1 MKYSK
6 HDYEAVISAFNR
18 TIKGAQDSRESIL
31 FNCIDIPTVKTPLA
45 LHGCPKYCPFYD
57 ECGDEC
63 GDEQKALTRLD
74 SDEWQK
80 KKTEFVRTASRY
92 FEI

>member
-6 HDYEAVISAFNR
+6 HDYEAVITAFDR

-31 FNCIDIPTVKTPLA
+31 FDCIDIPTVRTPLA
-45 LHGCPKYCPFYD
+45 LHGCPKYCPFYSD
-57 ECGDEC
+57 CNDAS
-63 GDEQKALTRLD
+63 KAETKRD
-74 SDEWQK
+74 SGEWQK
-80 KKTEFVRTASRY
+80 KKTEFVSTASRY

>member
-6 HDYEAVISAFNR
+6 HDYEAVISAFDR
-18 TIKGAQDSRESIL
+18 TIKNARDSRESIL
-31 FNCIDIPTVKTPLA
+31 FNCIDIPTVRTPLA
-45 LHGCPKYCPFYD
+45 LHGCPKYCPFYSD
-57 ECGDEC
+57 CNDTSKVDIE
-63 GDEQKALTRLD
+63 LD

-80 KKTEFVRTASRY
+80 KKTEFVSTARRY